1 MLHNWILAYGQDEVF
16 PRESTWVPNNTA
28 APHGLGVPL
37 DDNSAWVSKRVNGLI
52 TCGAIGVTLMS
63 RLFFM

>member
-1 MLHNWILAYGQDEVF
+1 MVKMRCFLMSQLGFPIILQHLMVLVF
-16 PRESTWVPNNTA
+16 LWMITQ
-28 APHGLGVPL
+28 HGLVKG
-37 DDNSAWVSKRVNGLI
+37 VNGLI